1 MAIISVVGGISDLSP
16 ADYRLNLRQE
26 HAASF
31 PAWTALAVGFWGW
44 AYMKG
49 QLERPSTLIRYT
61 LWWRALP
68 IVLIIIVLVVT
79 TVIGSYIFEF
89 CSRRQAELPN
99 RTLVDTDQSSQA
111 LLGSDLVQIHETAQ
125 GGQQTGPPLFRSTDK
140 DLVTGPALQTGKPD
154 LVALVRSMA
163 ASVPSQRERSR
174 LVVAACGPV
183 GLVEA
188 ARHAVASVRSE
199 GCHAKICFSGTDS
212 TW

>member
-79 TVIGSYIFEF
+79 TVTGSYIFEF

-99 RTLVDTDQSSQA
+99 HTLVDTDQSSQA

-125 GGQQTGPPLFRSTDK
+125 GGQQTGPRPGLAGSVSTRPNT
-140 DLVTGPALQTGKPD
+140 LRNQRRAESTGPAASSCSCARAPC
-154 LVALVRSMA
+154 
-163 ASVPSQRERSR
+163 ASVGT
-174 LVVAACGPV
+174 AAVC
-183 GLVEA
+183 
-188 ARHAVASVRSE
+188 
-199 GCHAKICFSGTDS
+199 IIN
-212 TW
+212 

>member
-1 MAIISVVGGISDLSP
+1 M
-16 ADYRLNLRQE
+16 
-26 HAASF
+26 
-31 PAWTALAVGFWGW
+31 
-44 AYMKG
+44 
-49 QLERPSTLIRYT
+49 
-61 LWWRALP
+61 
-68 IVLIIIVLVVT
+68 
-79 TVIGSYIFEF
+79 
-89 CSRRQAELPN
+89 
-99 RTLVDTDQSSQA
+99 
-111 LLGSDLVQIHETAQ
+111 QIHETAQ

-163 ASVPSQRERSR
+163 ASVPSQRERTR